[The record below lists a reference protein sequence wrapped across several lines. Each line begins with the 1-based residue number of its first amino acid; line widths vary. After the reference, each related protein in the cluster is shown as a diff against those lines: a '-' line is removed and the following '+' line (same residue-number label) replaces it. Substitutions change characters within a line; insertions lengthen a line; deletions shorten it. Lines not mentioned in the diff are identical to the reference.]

1 MGPRPLGRSG
11 LFVSPVGLGTVKL
24 GRNTGVKYPEPFEL
38 PSDEQVAALLD
49 RALKLGI
56 NFIDT
61 APAYGTSEARLAPW
75 ASKFVVCTKAGES
88 YDGRSVFD
96 FTPGA
101 VLASAAGSMR
111 RLQVLRLD
119 LLLLHSDGRDVE
131 NLRAALPALQRLK
144 AEGKVRAIG
153 ISAKTQEGILEAIES
168 LDVVMAP
175 FGPADRTRGA
185 ALQMAH
191 DAGLGVV
198 AIKALDGG
206 RAADPADAIRFVLAR
221 KFVDCVVVGTLSP
234 DHLETAVRATEGA
247 K

>member
-24 GRNTGVKYPEPFEL
+24 GRNTDVKYPQPFEL

-49 RALKLGI
+49 HALKLGV
-56 NFIDT
+56 NLVDT
-61 APAYGTSEARLAPW
+61 APAYGRSESRLAPW
-75 ASKFVVCTKAGES
+75 ASRFVVCTKAGEQ
-88 YDGRSVFD
+88 YDGRSTYD
-96 FTPGA
+96 FSPGA
-101 VLASAAGSMR
+101 ILASVQQSLQ

-131 NLRAALPALQRLK
+131 NIRAALPALRRLK
-144 AEGKVRAIG
+144 TEGKVRAVG
-153 ISAKTQEGILEAIES
+153 ISAKTQEGVLEAIDG

-191 DAGLGVV
+191 DAGLGII

-221 KFVDCVVVGTLSP
+221 KFVDCVVVGTVDP
-234 DHLETAVRATEGA
+234 AHLEAAVRATEA
-247 K
+247 AR